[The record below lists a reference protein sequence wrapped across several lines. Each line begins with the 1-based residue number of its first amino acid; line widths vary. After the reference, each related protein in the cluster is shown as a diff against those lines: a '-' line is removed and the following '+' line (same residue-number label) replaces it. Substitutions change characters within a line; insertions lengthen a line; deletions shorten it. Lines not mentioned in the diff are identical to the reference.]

1 MTETKT
7 DMATAI
13 TTSEDPTPFG
23 WLTTADHKRVGR
35 LYIVSAIIMLL
46 VGVLIDV
53 IVRIDLTSGTDFVVL
68 DGDSFGQL
76 FALSRETLVLLF
88 LIPIFLGF
96 SMYLVPLQIGAGN
109 LAFPRAAAA
118 SYWVWLVSAGVLF
131 GAYIGNGGP
140 YGGNS
145 DLVDLHMLAVG
156 GLVVGLL
163 IGAVVIGATAM
174 TMRSP
179 GLYMDTTPP
188 YAWSALVTASMLVV
202 SLPVL
207 LGQLVILY
215 IDHRYGRVFLGG
227 NFGIWE
233 RIDWLYRAP
242 QLFMYSVPVLGIAS
256 EVVLASAKRRVFEPL
271 AMYFSIGL
279 LGLFGFGAWANFAI
293 TNEGSDI
300 IDGAEGVVLVAMYGG
315 ALLAIA
321 GLLALVGFALIQTLM
336 QNRKLPEITTSL
348 LASLGAGKFLLTG
361 ALCGFIGA
369 AVDWLEIGNRGNLGN
384 AQLRMTTWVTG
395 QQSVMIYG
403 AGLLG
408 VLAAVHWWAP
418 KIWGRQL
425 SELLGKL
432 NFLVIAGGAFLASVG
447 PFLSG
452 LLTDQPDFVYEDPSM
467 TSIYSNLVDD
477 SGAEGFSALGLAG
490 TLIVLSGVALLL
502 LNMFVSITLKKVMES
517 TDDPWSGQSPEWLLS
532 SPPAMGQLAEL
543 QDLSSGT
550 PLLDIAEAEEAASN
564 GL

>member
-425 SELLGKL
+425 NELLGKL

-502 LNMFVSITLKKVMES
+502 LNMFVSITLKKGMEA

>member
-1 MTETKT
+1 MTGTNS

-13 TTSEDPTPFG
+13 TTGEDPTPFG

-35 LYIVSAIIMLL
+35 LYIVSAIVMLL

-53 IVRIDLTSGTDFVVL
+53 IVRVDLTSGTDFVVL

-188 YAWSALVTASMLVV
+188 YSWSALVTASMLVV

-300 IDGAEGVVLVAMYGG
+300 IDGAEGIVLVAMYGG
-315 ALLAIA
+315 ALLAIT
-321 GLLALVGFALIQTLM
+321 GLLALIGLALVQTLM
-336 QNRKLPEITTSL
+336 QNRKVPEITTSL

-425 SELLGKL
+425 NELLGKL
-432 NFLVIAGGAFLASVG
+432 NFLVIASGAFLASVG

-452 LLTDQPDFVYEDPSM
+452 LLTDQPDFVYQDPSM

-477 SGAEGFSALGLAG
+477 SGAEGLSALGLVG

-502 LNMFVSITLKKVMES
+502 LNMFVSITLKKGVEA

-564 GL
+564 G

>member
-1 MTETKT
+1 MTGTNS

-13 TTSEDPTPFG
+13 TTGEDPTPFG

-35 LYIVSAIIMLL
+35 LYIVSAIVMLL

-53 IVRIDLTSGTDFVVL
+53 IVRVDLTSGTDFVVL

-188 YAWSALVTASMLVV
+188 YSWSALVTASMLVV

-300 IDGAEGVVLVAMYGG
+300 IDGAEGIVLVAMYGG
-315 ALLAIA
+315 ALLAIT
-321 GLLALVGFALIQTLM
+321 GLLALIGLALIQTLM
-336 QNRKLPEITTSL
+336 QNRKVPEITTSL

-369 AVDWLEIGNRGNLGN
+369 AVDWLEIGDRGNLGN

-425 SELLGKL
+425 NELLGKL
-432 NFLVIAGGAFLASVG
+432 NFLVIASGAFLASVG

-452 LLTDQPDFVYEDPSM
+452 LLTDQPDFVYQDPSM

-477 SGAEGFSALGLAG
+477 SGAEGLSALGLVG
-490 TLIVLSGVALLL
+490 TLIVLSGVVLLL
-502 LNMFVSITLKKVMES
+502 LNMFVSITLKKGMEA

-564 GL
+564 G

>member
-1 MTETKT
+1 MTGTNT

-46 VGVLIDV
+46 VGVLLDV

-96 SMYLVPLQIGAGN
+96 SMYIVPLQIGAGN

-188 YAWSALVTASMLVV
+188 YSWSALVTASMLVV

-215 IDHRYGRVFLGG
+215 VDHRYGRVFLGG

-271 AMYFSIGL
+271 AMYFTIGL

-300 IDGAEGVVLVAMYGG
+300 IDGAEGIVLVAMYGG
-315 ALLAIA
+315 ALLAIT
-321 GLLALVGFALIQTLM
+321 GLLALIGLALVQTLM
-336 QNRKLPEITTSL
+336 QNRKVPEITTSL

-369 AVDWLEIGNRGNLGN
+369 AVDWLEIGDRGNLGN

-425 SELLGKL
+425 NELLGKL
-432 NFLVIAGGAFLASVG
+432 NFLVIATGAFLASVG

-452 LLTDQPDFVYEDPSM
+452 LLTDQPDFVYQDPSM

-477 SGAEGFSALGLAG
+477 SGAEGLSALGLVG

-502 LNMFVSITLKKVMES
+502 LNMFVSITLKKGMEA

-564 GL
+564 G

>member
-13 TTSEDPTPFG
+13 TTTEDPTPFG

-46 VGVLIDV
+46 VGILIDV

-131 GAYIGNGGP
+131 GSYIGNGGP

-156 GLVVGLL
+156 GLVIGLL

-188 YAWSALVTASMLVV
+188 YSWSAMVTASMLVV

-242 QLFMYSVPVLGIAS
+242 QLFLYSVPVLGIAS
-256 EVVLASAKRRVFEPL
+256 EIVLASAKRRVFEPL

-336 QNRKLPEITTSL
+336 QNRKVPEITTSL

-369 AVDWLEIGNRGNLGN
+369 AVDWLEIGDRGNLGN
-384 AQLRMTTWVTG
+384 AQLRMTTWITG

-425 SELLGKL
+425 NELLGKL

-477 SGAEGFSALGLAG
+477 SGAEGLSALGLAG

-502 LNMFVSITLKKVMES
+502 LNMFVSITLKKGIEA

-564 GL
+564 G

>member
-1 MTETKT
+1 MTGTNT

-46 VGVLIDV
+46 VGVLLDV

-96 SMYLVPLQIGAGN
+96 SMYIVPLQIGAGN

-188 YAWSALVTASMLVV
+188 YSWSALVTASMLVV

-215 IDHRYGRVFLGG
+215 VDHRYGRVFLGG

-242 QLFMYSVPVLGIAS
+242 QLFMYSVPVLGIVS

-271 AMYFSIGL
+271 AMYFTIGL

-300 IDGAEGVVLVAMYGG
+300 IDGAEGIVLVAMYGG
-315 ALLAIA
+315 ALLAIT
-321 GLLALVGFALIQTLM
+321 GLLALIGLALVQTLM
-336 QNRKLPEITTSL
+336 QNRKVPEITTSL

-369 AVDWLEIGNRGNLGN
+369 AVDWLEIGDRGNLGN

-425 SELLGKL
+425 NELLGKL

-452 LLTDQPDFVYEDPSM
+452 LLTDQPDFVYQDPSM

-477 SGAEGFSALGLAG
+477 SGAEGLSALGLVG

-502 LNMFVSITLKKVMES
+502 LNMFVSITLKKGVEA

-564 GL
+564 G

>member
-1 MTETKT
+1 MTGTNT

-46 VGVLIDV
+46 VGVLLDV

-96 SMYLVPLQIGAGN
+96 SMYIVPLQIGAGN

-188 YAWSALVTASMLVV
+188 YSWSALVTASMLVV

-215 IDHRYGRVFLGG
+215 VDHRYGRVFLGG

-271 AMYFSIGL
+271 AMYFTIGL

-300 IDGAEGVVLVAMYGG
+300 IDGAEGIVLVAMYGG
-315 ALLAIA
+315 ALLAIT
-321 GLLALVGFALIQTLM
+321 GLLALIGLALVQTLM
-336 QNRKLPEITTSL
+336 QNRKVPEITTSL

-369 AVDWLEIGNRGNLGN
+369 AVDWLEIGDRGNLGN

-425 SELLGKL
+425 NELLGKL

-452 LLTDQPDFVYEDPSM
+452 LLTDQPDFVYQDPSM

-477 SGAEGFSALGLAG
+477 SGAEGLSALGLVG

-502 LNMFVSITLKKVMES
+502 LNMFVSITLKKGMEA

-564 GL
+564 G

>member
-13 TTSEDPTPFG
+13 TTTEDPTPFG

-131 GAYIGNGGP
+131 GSYIGNGGP

-156 GLVVGLL
+156 GLVIGLL

-188 YAWSALVTASMLVV
+188 YSWSALVTASMLVV

-242 QLFMYSVPVLGIAS
+242 QLFLYSVPVLGIAS
-256 EVVLASAKRRVFEPL
+256 EIVLASAKRRVFEPL

-336 QNRKLPEITTSL
+336 QNRKVPEITTSL

-369 AVDWLEIGNRGNLGN
+369 GVDWLEIGDRGNLGN
-384 AQLRMTTWVTG
+384 AQLRMTTWITG

-425 SELLGKL
+425 NELLGKL

-477 SGAEGFSALGLAG
+477 SGAEGLSALGLAG

-502 LNMFVSITLKKVMES
+502 LNMFVSITLKKGIEA

-564 GL
+564 G

>member
-1 MTETKT
+1 MTGTNS

-13 TTSEDPTPFG
+13 TTGEDPTPFG

-35 LYIVSAIIMLL
+35 LYIVSAIVMLL

-53 IVRIDLTSGTDFVVL
+53 IVRVDLTSGTDFVVL

-188 YAWSALVTASMLVV
+188 FSWSALVTASMLVV

-300 IDGAEGVVLVAMYGG
+300 IDGAEGIVLVAMYGG
-315 ALLAIA
+315 ALLAIT
-321 GLLALVGFALIQTLM
+321 GLLALIGLALIQTLM
-336 QNRKLPEITTSL
+336 QNRKVPEITTSL

-369 AVDWLEIGNRGNLGN
+369 AVDWLEIGDRGNLGN

-425 SELLGKL
+425 NELLGKL
-432 NFLVIAGGAFLASVG
+432 NFLVIASGAFLASVG

-452 LLTDQPDFVYEDPSM
+452 LLTDQPDFVYQDPSM

-477 SGAEGFSALGLAG
+477 SGAEGLSALGLVG
-490 TLIVLSGVALLL
+490 TLIVLSGVVLLL
-502 LNMFVSITLKKVMES
+502 LNMFVSITLKKGMEA

-564 GL
+564 G

>member
-1 MTETKT
+1 
-7 DMATAI
+7 
-13 TTSEDPTPFG
+13 
-23 WLTTADHKRVGR
+23 
-35 LYIVSAIIMLL
+35 
-46 VGVLIDV
+46 
-53 IVRIDLTSGTDFVVL
+53 
-68 DGDSFGQL
+68 
-76 FALSRETLVLLF
+76 
-88 LIPIFLGF
+88 
-96 SMYLVPLQIGAGN
+96 
-109 LAFPRAAAA
+109 
-118 SYWVWLVSAGVLF
+118 
-131 GAYIGNGGP
+131 
-140 YGGNS
+140 
-145 DLVDLHMLAVG
+145 
-156 GLVVGLL
+156 
-163 IGAVVIGATAM
+163 
-174 TMRSP
+174 
-179 GLYMDTTPP
+179 
-188 YAWSALVTASMLVV
+188 
-202 SLPVL
+202 VL

-242 QLFMYSVPVLGIAS
+242 QLFLYSVPVLGIAS
-256 EVVLASAKRRVFEPL
+256 EIVLASAKRRVFEPL

-336 QNRKLPEITTSL
+336 QNRKVPEITTSL

-369 AVDWLEIGNRGNLGN
+369 GVDWLEIGDRGNLGN
-384 AQLRMTTWVTG
+384 AQLRMTTWITG

-425 SELLGKL
+425 NELLGKL

-477 SGAEGFSALGLAG
+477 SGAEGLSALGLAG

-502 LNMFVSITLKKVMES
+502 LNMFVSITLKKGIEA

-564 GL
+564 G

>member
-425 SELLGKL
+425 NELLGKL

-452 LLTDQPDFVYEDPSM
+452 LLTEQPDFVYEDPSM

-502 LNMFVSITLKKVMES
+502 LNMFVSITLKKGMEA

-564 GL
+564 G

>member
-13 TTSEDPTPFG
+13 TTTEDPTPFG

-118 SYWVWLVSAGVLF
+118 SYRVWLVSAGVLF
-131 GAYIGNGGP
+131 GSYIGNGGP

-156 GLVVGLL
+156 GLVIGLL

-188 YAWSALVTASMLVV
+188 YSWSALVTASMLVV

-242 QLFMYSVPVLGIAS
+242 QLFLYSVPVLGIAS
-256 EVVLASAKRRVFEPL
+256 EIVLASAKRRVFEPL

-336 QNRKLPEITTSL
+336 QNRKVPEITTSL

-369 AVDWLEIGNRGNLGN
+369 GVDWLEIGDRGNLGN
-384 AQLRMTTWVTG
+384 AQLRMTTWITG

-425 SELLGKL
+425 NELLGKL

-452 LLTDQPDFVYEDPSM
+452 LLTDQPDFVYEDPSI

-477 SGAEGFSALGLAG
+477 SGAEGLSALGLAG

-502 LNMFVSITLKKVMES
+502 LNMFVSITLKKGIEA

-564 GL
+564 G

>member
-1 MTETKT
+1 MTGTNS

-13 TTSEDPTPFG
+13 TTGEDPTPFG

-35 LYIVSAIIMLL
+35 LYIVSAIVMLL

-53 IVRIDLTSGTDFVVL
+53 IVRVDLTSGTDFVVL

-188 YAWSALVTASMLVV
+188 FSWSALVTASMLVV

-300 IDGAEGVVLVAMYGG
+300 IDGAEGIVLVAMYGG
-315 ALLAIA
+315 ALLAIT
-321 GLLALVGFALIQTLM
+321 GLLALIGLALVQTLM
-336 QNRKLPEITTSL
+336 QNRKVPEITTSL

-425 SELLGKL
+425 NELLGKL
-432 NFLVIAGGAFLASVG
+432 NFLVIASGAFLASVG

-452 LLTDQPDFVYEDPSM
+452 LLTDQPDFVYQDHSM

-477 SGAEGFSALGLAG
+477 SGAEGLSALGLVG

-502 LNMFVSITLKKVMES
+502 LNMFVSITLKKGMEA

-564 GL
+564 G

>member
-1 MTETKT
+1 MTGTNT

-46 VGVLIDV
+46 VGVLLDV

-96 SMYLVPLQIGAGN
+96 SMYIVPLQIGAGN

-188 YAWSALVTASMLVV
+188 FSWSALVTASMLVV

-271 AMYFSIGL
+271 AMYFTIGL

-300 IDGAEGVVLVAMYGG
+300 IDGAEGIVLVAMYGG
-315 ALLAIA
+315 ALLAIT
-321 GLLALVGFALIQTLM
+321 GLLALIGLALVQTLM
-336 QNRKLPEITTSL
+336 QNRKVPEITTSL

-369 AVDWLEIGNRGNLGN
+369 AVDWLEIGDRGNLGN

-425 SELLGKL
+425 NELLGKL

-452 LLTDQPDFVYEDPSM
+452 LLTDQPDFVYQDPSM

-477 SGAEGFSALGLAG
+477 SGAEGLSALGLVG

-502 LNMFVSITLKKVMES
+502 LNMFVSITLKKGMEA

-564 GL
+564 G

>member
-1 MTETKT
+1 MTGTNS

-13 TTSEDPTPFG
+13 TTGEDPTPFG

-35 LYIVSAIIMLL
+35 LYIVSAIVMLL

-53 IVRIDLTSGTDFVVL
+53 IVRVDLTSGTDFVVL

-188 YAWSALVTASMLVV
+188 FSWSALVTASMLVV

-233 RIDWLYRAP
+233 RIDCHVWRSTTCNYRASCPYWVSTGSNINAKSQGPRDNDLVVSIAWCGKIFINWRFVWLYR
-242 QLFMYSVPVLGIAS
+242 SCS
-256 EVVLASAKRRVFEPL
+256 
-271 AMYFSIGL
+271 
-279 LGLFGFGAWANFAI
+279 
-293 TNEGSDI
+293 
-300 IDGAEGVVLVAMYGG
+300 
-315 ALLAIA
+315 
-321 GLLALVGFALIQTLM
+321 
-336 QNRKLPEITTSL
+336 
-348 LASLGAGKFLLTG
+348 
-361 ALCGFIGA
+361 
-369 AVDWLEIGNRGNLGN
+369 
-384 AQLRMTTWVTG
+384 
-395 QQSVMIYG
+395 
-403 AGLLG
+403 
-408 VLAAVHWWAP
+408 
-418 KIWGRQL
+418 
-425 SELLGKL
+425 
-432 NFLVIAGGAFLASVG
+432 
-447 PFLSG
+447 
-452 LLTDQPDFVYEDPSM
+452 
-467 TSIYSNLVDD
+467 
-477 SGAEGFSALGLAG
+477 
-490 TLIVLSGVALLL
+490 
-502 LNMFVSITLKKVMES
+502 
-517 TDDPWSGQSPEWLLS
+517 
-532 SPPAMGQLAEL
+532 
-543 QDLSSGT
+543 
-550 PLLDIAEAEEAASN
+550 
-564 GL
+564 

>member
-1 MTETKT
+1 MTGTNT

-46 VGVLIDV
+46 VGVLLDV

-96 SMYLVPLQIGAGN
+96 SMYIVPLQIGAGN

-188 YAWSALVTASMLVV
+188 YSWSALVTASMLVV

-215 IDHRYGRVFLGG
+215 VDHRYGRVFLGG

-242 QLFMYSVPVLGIAS
+242 QLFMYSVPVLGIVS

-271 AMYFSIGL
+271 AMYFTIGL

-300 IDGAEGVVLVAMYGG
+300 IDGAEGIVLVAMYGG
-315 ALLAIA
+315 ALLAIT
-321 GLLALVGFALIQTLM
+321 GLLALIGLALVQTLM
-336 QNRKLPEITTSL
+336 QNRKVPEITTSL

-369 AVDWLEIGNRGNLGN
+369 AVDWLEIGDRGNLGN

-425 SELLGKL
+425 NELLGKL

-452 LLTDQPDFVYEDPSM
+452 LLTDQPDFVYQDPSM

-477 SGAEGFSALGLAG
+477 SGAEGLSAIGLVG

-502 LNMFVSITLKKVMES
+502 LNMFVSITLKKGMEA

-564 GL
+564 G

>member
-425 SELLGKL
+425 NELLGKL

-502 LNMFVSITLKKVMES
+502 LNMFVSITLKKGMEA

-564 GL
+564 G

>member
-384 AQLRMTTWVTG
+384 AQLRMTTWITG

-425 SELLGKL
+425 NELLGKL

-502 LNMFVSITLKKVMES
+502 LNMFVSITLKKGMEA

-564 GL
+564 G

>member
-1 MTETKT
+1 MTGTNS

-13 TTSEDPTPFG
+13 TTGEDPTPFG

-35 LYIVSAIIMLL
+35 LYIVSAIVMLL

-53 IVRIDLTSGTDFVVL
+53 IVRVDLTSGTDFVVL

-145 DLVDLHMLAVG
+145 DLVDLHLLAVG

-188 YAWSALVTASMLVV
+188 FSWSALVTASMLVV

-300 IDGAEGVVLVAMYGG
+300 IDGAEGIVLVAMYGG
-315 ALLAIA
+315 ALLAIT
-321 GLLALVGFALIQTLM
+321 GLLALIGLALVQTLM
-336 QNRKLPEITTSL
+336 QNRKVPEITTSL

-425 SELLGKL
+425 NELLGKL
-432 NFLVIAGGAFLASVG
+432 NFLVIASGAFLASVG

-452 LLTDQPDFVYEDPSM
+452 LLTDQPDFVYQDPSM

-477 SGAEGFSALGLAG
+477 SGAEGLSALGLVG

-502 LNMFVSITLKKVMES
+502 LNMFVSITLKKGMEA

-564 GL
+564 G

>member
-1 MTETKT
+1 MTGTNS

-13 TTSEDPTPFG
+13 TTGEDPTPFG

-35 LYIVSAIIMLL
+35 LYIVSAIVMLL

-53 IVRIDLTSGTDFVVL
+53 IVRVDLTSGTDFVVL

-188 YAWSALVTASMLVV
+188 YSWSALVTASMLVV

-300 IDGAEGVVLVAMYGG
+300 IDGAEGIVLVAMYGG
-315 ALLAIA
+315 ALLAIT
-321 GLLALVGFALIQTLM
+321 GLLALIGLALVQTLM
-336 QNRKLPEITTSL
+336 QNRKVPEITTSL

-425 SELLGKL
+425 NELLGKL
-432 NFLVIAGGAFLASVG
+432 NFLVIATGAFLASVG

-452 LLTDQPDFVYEDPSM
+452 LLTDQPDFVYQDPSM

-477 SGAEGFSALGLAG
+477 SGAEGLSALGLVG

-502 LNMFVSITLKKVMES
+502 LNMFVSITLKKGVEA

-564 GL
+564 G

>member
-1 MTETKT
+1 MTGTNS

-13 TTSEDPTPFG
+13 TTGEDPTPFG

-35 LYIVSAIIMLL
+35 LYIVSAIVMLL

-53 IVRIDLTSGTDFVVL
+53 IVRVDLTSGTDFVVL

-188 YAWSALVTASMLVV
+188 FSWSALVTASMLVV

-300 IDGAEGVVLVAMYGG
+300 IDGAEGIVLVAMYGG
-315 ALLAIA
+315 ALLAIT
-321 GLLALVGFALIQTLM
+321 GLLALIGLALVQTLM
-336 QNRKLPEITTSL
+336 QNRKVPEITTSL

-425 SELLGKL
+425 NELLGKL
-432 NFLVIAGGAFLASVG
+432 NFLVIASGAFLASVG

-452 LLTDQPDFVYEDPSM
+452 LLTDQPDFVYQDPSM

-477 SGAEGFSALGLAG
+477 SGAEGLSALGLVG
-490 TLIVLSGVALLL
+490 
-502 LNMFVSITLKKVMES
+502 TLKKGMEA

-564 GL
+564 G

>member
-1 MTETKT
+1 MTGTNT

-46 VGVLIDV
+46 VGVLLDV

-96 SMYLVPLQIGAGN
+96 SMYIVPLQIGAGN

-179 GLYMDTTPP
+179 GLDMDTTPP
-188 YAWSALVTASMLVV
+188 YSWSALVTASMLVV

-215 IDHRYGRVFLGG
+215 VDHRYGRVFLGG

-242 QLFMYSVPVLGIAS
+242 QLFMYSVPVLGIVS

-271 AMYFSIGL
+271 AMYFTIGL

-300 IDGAEGVVLVAMYGG
+300 IDGAEGIVLVAMYGG
-315 ALLAIA
+315 ALLAIT
-321 GLLALVGFALIQTLM
+321 GLLALIGLALVQTLM
-336 QNRKLPEITTSL
+336 QNRKVPEITTSL

-369 AVDWLEIGNRGNLGN
+369 AVDWLEIGDRGNLGN

-425 SELLGKL
+425 NELLGKL

-452 LLTDQPDFVYEDPSM
+452 LLTDQPDFVYQDPSM

-477 SGAEGFSALGLAG
+477 SGAEGLSAIGLVG

-502 LNMFVSITLKKVMES
+502 LNMFVSITLKKGMEA

-564 GL
+564 G

>member
-1 MTETKT
+1 MTGTNT

-35 LYIVSAIIMLL
+35 LYIVSAIVMLL

-53 IVRIDLTSGTDFVVL
+53 IVRVDLTSGTDFVVL

-96 SMYLVPLQIGAGN
+96 SMYIVPLQIGAGN

-188 YAWSALVTASMLVV
+188 YSWSALVTASMLVV

-215 IDHRYGRVFLGG
+215 VDHRYGRVFLGG

-271 AMYFSIGL
+271 AMYFTIGL

-300 IDGAEGVVLVAMYGG
+300 IDGAEGIVLVAMYGG
-315 ALLAIA
+315 ALLAIT
-321 GLLALVGFALIQTLM
+321 GLLALIGLALVQTLM
-336 QNRKLPEITTSL
+336 QNRKVPEITTSL

-369 AVDWLEIGNRGNLGN
+369 AVDWLEIGDRGNLGN

-425 SELLGKL
+425 NELLGKL

-452 LLTDQPDFVYEDPSM
+452 LLTDQPDFVYQDPSM

-477 SGAEGFSALGLAG
+477 SGAEGLSALGLVG

-502 LNMFVSITLKKVMES
+502 LNMFVSITLKKGMEA

-564 GL
+564 G

>member
-1 MTETKT
+1 MTGTNT

-46 VGVLIDV
+46 VGVLLDV

-96 SMYLVPLQIGAGN
+96 SMYIVPLQIGAGN

-188 YAWSALVTASMLVV
+188 YSWSALVTASMLVV

-215 IDHRYGRVFLGG
+215 VDHRYGRVFLGG

-271 AMYFSIGL
+271 AMYFTIGL

-300 IDGAEGVVLVAMYGG
+300 IDGAEGIVLVAMYGG
-315 ALLAIA
+315 ALLAIT
-321 GLLALVGFALIQTLM
+321 GLLALIGLALVQTLM
-336 QNRKLPEITTSL
+336 QNRKVPEITTSL

-369 AVDWLEIGNRGNLGN
+369 AVDWLEIGDRGNLGN

-425 SELLGKL
+425 NELLGKL

-452 LLTDQPDFVYEDPSM
+452 LLTDQPDFVYQDPSM

-477 SGAEGFSALGLAG
+477 SGAEGLSAIGLVG

-502 LNMFVSITLKKVMES
+502 LNMFVSITLKKGVEA

-564 GL
+564 G

>member
-13 TTSEDPTPFG
+13 TTTEDPTPFG

-131 GAYIGNGGP
+131 GSYIGNGGP

-156 GLVVGLL
+156 GLVIGLL

-188 YAWSALVTASMLVV
+188 YSWSALVTASMLVV

-242 QLFMYSVPVLGIAS
+242 QLFLYSVPVLGIAS
-256 EVVLASAKRRVFEPL
+256 EIVLASAKRRVFEPL

-315 ALLAIA
+315 ALLAIT

-336 QNRKLPEITTSL
+336 QNRKVPEITTSL

-369 AVDWLEIGNRGNLGN
+369 AVDWLEIGDRGNLGN
-384 AQLRMTTWVTG
+384 AQLRMTTWITG

-425 SELLGKL
+425 NELLGKL

-477 SGAEGFSALGLAG
+477 SGAEGLSALGLAG

-502 LNMFVSITLKKVMES
+502 LNMFVSITLKKGIEA

-564 GL
+564 G

>member
-321 GLLALVGFALIQTLM
+321 GLLALVGFALVQTLM

-384 AQLRMTTWVTG
+384 AQLRMTTWITG

-425 SELLGKL
+425 NELLGKL

-477 SGAEGFSALGLAG
+477 SGAEGLSALGLAG

-502 LNMFVSITLKKVMES
+502 LNMFVSITLKKGMEA

-564 GL
+564 G

>member
-1 MTETKT
+1 MTGTNT

-46 VGVLIDV
+46 VGVLLDV

-96 SMYLVPLQIGAGN
+96 SMYIVPLQIGAGN

-188 YAWSALVTASMLVV
+188 YSWSALVTASMLVV

-215 IDHRYGRVFLGG
+215 VDHRYGRVFLGG

-300 IDGAEGVVLVAMYGG
+300 IDGAEGIVLVAMYGG
-315 ALLAIA
+315 ALLAIT
-321 GLLALVGFALIQTLM
+321 GLLALIGLALVQTLM
-336 QNRKLPEITTSL
+336 QNRKVPEITTSL

-425 SELLGKL
+425 NELLGKL

-452 LLTDQPDFVYEDPSM
+452 LLTDQPDFVYQDPSM

-477 SGAEGFSALGLAG
+477 SGAEGLSALGLVG

-502 LNMFVSITLKKVMES
+502 LNMFVSITLKKGMEA

-564 GL
+564 G

>member
-118 SYWVWLVSAGVLF
+118 SYWVWFVSAGVLF

-425 SELLGKL
+425 NELLGKL

-502 LNMFVSITLKKVMES
+502 LNMFVSITLKKGMEA

-564 GL
+564 G

>member
-1 MTETKT
+1 MTGTNS

-13 TTSEDPTPFG
+13 TTGEDPTPFG

-35 LYIVSAIIMLL
+35 LYIVSAIVMLL

-53 IVRIDLTSGTDFVVL
+53 IVRVDLTSGTDFVVL

-188 YAWSALVTASMLVV
+188 FSWSALVTASMLVV

-300 IDGAEGVVLVAMYGG
+300 IDGAEGIVLVAMYGG
-315 ALLAIA
+315 ALLAIT
-321 GLLALVGFALIQTLM
+321 GLLALIGLALVQTLM
-336 QNRKLPEITTSL
+336 QNRKVPEITTSL

-425 SELLGKL
+425 NELLGKL
-432 NFLVIAGGAFLASVG
+432 NFLVIASGAFLASVG

-452 LLTDQPDFVYEDPSM
+452 LLTDQPDFVYQDPSM

-477 SGAEGFSALGLAG
+477 SGAEGLSALGLVG

-502 LNMFVSITLKKVMES
+502 LNMFVSITLKKGMEA

-564 GL
+564 G

>member
-1 MTETKT
+1 MTGTNT

-46 VGVLIDV
+46 VGVLLDV

-188 YAWSALVTASMLVV
+188 YSWSALVTASMLVV

-271 AMYFSIGL
+271 AMYFTIGL

-300 IDGAEGVVLVAMYGG
+300 IDGAEGIVLVAMYGG
-315 ALLAIA
+315 ALLAIT
-321 GLLALVGFALIQTLM
+321 GLLALIGLALVQTLM
-336 QNRKLPEITTSL
+336 QNRKVPEITTSL

-369 AVDWLEIGNRGNLGN
+369 AVDWLEIGDRGNLGN

-425 SELLGKL
+425 NELLGKL
-432 NFLVIAGGAFLASVG
+432 NFLVIATGAFLASVG

-452 LLTDQPDFVYEDPSM
+452 LLTDQPDFVYQDPSM

-477 SGAEGFSALGLAG
+477 SGAEGLSALGLVG

-502 LNMFVSITLKKVMES
+502 LNMFVSITLKKGVEA

-564 GL
+564 G

>member
-13 TTSEDPTPFG
+13 TTTEDPTPFG

-131 GAYIGNGGP
+131 GSYIGNGGP

-156 GLVVGLL
+156 GLVIGLL

-188 YAWSALVTASMLVV
+188 YSWSALVTASMLVV

-242 QLFMYSVPVLGIAS
+242 QLFLYSVPVLGIAS
-256 EVVLASAKRRVFEPL
+256 EIVLASAKRRVFEPL

-336 QNRKLPEITTSL
+336 QNRKVPEITTSL

-369 AVDWLEIGNRGNLGN
+369 GVDWLEIGDRGNLGN
-384 AQLRMTTWVTG
+384 AQLRMTTWITG

-425 SELLGKL
+425 NELLGKL

-452 LLTDQPDFVYEDPSM
+452 LLTDQPDFVYEDPSI

-477 SGAEGFSALGLAG
+477 SGAEGLSALGLAG

-502 LNMFVSITLKKVMES
+502 LNMFVSITLKKGIEA

-564 GL
+564 G

>member
-242 QLFMYSVPVLGIAS
+242 QLFIYSVPVLGIAS

-321 GLLALVGFALIQTLM
+321 GLLALVGFALVQTLM
-336 QNRKLPEITTSL
+336 QNRKFPEITTSL

-384 AQLRMTTWVTG
+384 AQLRMTTWITG

-425 SELLGKL
+425 NELLGKL

-477 SGAEGFSALGLAG
+477 SGAEGFSTLGLAG

-502 LNMFVSITLKKVMES
+502 LNMFVSITLKKGMEA

-564 GL
+564 G

>member
-1 MTETKT
+1 MTGTNS

-13 TTSEDPTPFG
+13 TTGEDPTPFG

-35 LYIVSAIIMLL
+35 LYIVSAIVMLL

-53 IVRIDLTSGTDFVVL
+53 IVRVDLTSGTDFVVL

-188 YAWSALVTASMLVV
+188 YSWSALVTASMLVV

-300 IDGAEGVVLVAMYGG
+300 IDGAEGIVLVAMYGG
-315 ALLAIA
+315 ALLAIT
-321 GLLALVGFALIQTLM
+321 GLLALIGLALVQTLM
-336 QNRKLPEITTSL
+336 QNRKVPEITTSL

-425 SELLGKL
+425 NELLGKL
-432 NFLVIAGGAFLASVG
+432 NFLVIATGAFLASVG

-452 LLTDQPDFVYEDPSM
+452 LLTDQPDFVYQDPSM

-477 SGAEGFSALGLAG
+477 SGAEGLSALGLVG

-502 LNMFVSITLKKVMES
+502 LNMFVSITLKKGVEA

-550 PLLDIAEAEEAASN
+550 PLLDIVEAEEAASN
-564 GL
+564 G